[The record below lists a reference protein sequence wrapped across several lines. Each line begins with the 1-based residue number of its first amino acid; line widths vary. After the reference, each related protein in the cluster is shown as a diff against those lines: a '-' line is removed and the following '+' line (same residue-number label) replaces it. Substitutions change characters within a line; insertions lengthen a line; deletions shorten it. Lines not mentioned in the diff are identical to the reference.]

1 MFGTIQDTCRPL
13 CFGLLPDKSARSYD
27 TFFSQL
33 YHALKRNNLNL
44 NQAKTF
50 ISDFEENIPKFFK
63 KWFTHVKVQG
73 CLFHFGKAIWKQVSS
88 NGMKMFYSNKSED
101 KQFGNYIRLIL
112 GISLYYQI

>member
-33 YHALKRNNLNL
+33 HHALKRNKLSL

-50 ISDFEENIPKFFK
+50 MSDFEENIPKFFK
-63 KWFTHVKVQG
+63 KWFPHVSVQG
-73 CLFHFGKAIWKQVSS
+73 CLFHFGKATRKQVSS
-88 NGMKMFYSNKSED
+88 NGMKKCYNNKSED
-101 KQFGNYIRLIL
+101 KQFGYFI
-112 GISLYYQI
+112 